1 MKLSRRTAL
10 LTAASA
16 AVAPPALAQK
26 SADTLRIQFVDAVP
40 NVDMY
45 FNSQRTGLILAHQA
59 WDMLV
64 HRDPATFEIKPSLA
78 TDWRFA
84 EDNSL
89 DLTIRQGV
97 KFHDGSTL
105 IARRR
110 RLHHQHGG
118 QSREQGGDAVEL
130 CLDRQGREDRRLDR
144 AHPHEAADAGG
155 AGISRHGDA
164 DPSQGLSREGRARG
178 IRQPSRSAPVPTRS
192 SRTSRARK
200 SSSSASRITGRA
212 RPRASPRSRRCMCA
226 SCPTSPPR

>member
-10 LTAASA
+10 LTAAGA
-16 AVAPPALAQK
+16 AVASPALAQK

-105 IARRR
+105 GPDGALATQLPALLQQVSEAAR
-110 RLHHQHGG
+110 
-118 QSREQGGDAVEL
+118 SIRELADF
-130 CLDRQGREDRRLDR
+130 LDRHPEALLRGR
-144 AHPHEAADAGG
+144 HEA
-155 AGISRHGDA
+155 
-164 DPSQGLSREGRARG
+164 
-178 IRQPSRSAPVPTRS
+178 
-192 SRTSRARK
+192 
-200 SSSSASRITGRA
+200 
-212 RPRASPRSRRCMCA
+212 
-226 SCPTSPPR
+226 PP